1 MLYVIFLSYFSE
13 KTLKVNKIFLTVG
26 RKEVS
31 DKPKGSR
38 KLLTI
43 EQKKERISAYERGV
57 RIVDLAAKHG
67 VASSSIATILKKKE
81 EIKAASVA
89 AGVKT
94 LASQSQRSSVN
105 EEMEKLLMIWI
116 NERQMA
122 GDTMTQEMIC
132 SKARMIY
139 ENLKKN
145 VAGHSTAEAEEEF
158 KGSREWFEKFK
169 RRSGI
174 HSVIRHGE
182 EASANKEEAE
192 KFAREFQEWTII
204 HGYKPEQVFNCDET
218 GLFWKQMPK
227 RTFTTKEEKCIPGY
241 KPMKDRIT
249 LLFCANASGDLKI
262 KPVLVYHSETPR
274 IFKKE
279 NVCKPML
286 SVYWKSNTK
295 AWVTRSIFTE

>member
-1 MLYVIFLSYFSE
+1 MFLLYFSE
-13 KTLKVNKIFLTVG
+13 KKFLDNG
-26 RKEVS
+26 SKKVS

-43 EQKKERISAYERGV
+43 EQNKEIISVYERGV

-67 VASSSIATILKKKE
+67 IASSSIATILKE

-116 NERQMA
+116 NECQMA
-122 GDTMTQEMIC
+122 GDTVTQEMIC
-132 SKARMIY
+132 SNARLSY

-158 KGSREWFEKFK
+158 KGSRGWFEKFK

-174 HSVIRHGE
+174 HRQRPATE
-182 EASANKEEAE
+182 E
-192 KFAREFQEWTII
+192 
-204 HGYKPEQVFNCDET
+204 ET
-218 GLFWKQMPK
+218 YI
-227 RTFTTKEEKCIPGY
+227 E
-241 KPMKDRIT
+241 
-249 LLFCANASGDLKI
+249 
-262 KPVLVYHSETPR
+262 
-274 IFKKE
+274 
-279 NVCKPML
+279 
-286 SVYWKSNTK
+286 
-295 AWVTRSIFTE
+295 

>member
-1 MLYVIFLSYFSE
+1 MSYFFYIFQ
-13 KTLKVNKIFLTVG
+13 KKNLKVKTIFLTLG
-26 RKEVS
+26 PKKVS

-38 KLLTI
+38 RLLTI
-43 EQKKERISAYERGV
+43 EQKKEIISAYERGV

-67 VASSSIATILKKKE
+67 IASSSIATILKKKE
-81 EIKAASVA
+81 EIKAASVV
-89 AGVKT
+89 AGVKA

-145 VAGHSTAEAEEEF
+145 VAGHSTAEEEF
-158 KGSREWFEKFK
+158 RGSREWFEKFK

-182 EASANKEEAE
+182 GASANKEEAE

-204 HGYKPEQVFNCDET
+204 HGYKPEQVFVTKLGCS
-218 GLFWKQMPK
+218 GSKCPK
-227 RTFTTKEEKCIPGY
+227 ELSSQKK
-241 KPMKDRIT
+241 RIVCQGT
-249 LLFCANASGDLKI
+249 NLRKI
-262 KPVLVYHSETPR
+262 E
-274 IFKKE
+274 
-279 NVCKPML
+279 
-286 SVYWKSNTK
+286 
-295 AWVTRSIFTE
+295 

>member
-1 MLYVIFLSYFSE
+1 MGP
-13 KTLKVNKIFLTVG
+13 KKI
-26 RKEVS
+26 S

-43 EQKKERISAYERGV
+43 EQKKEIISAYERGV
-57 RIVDLAAKHG
+57 RIVDLAANHG
-67 VASSSIATILKKKE
+67 IASSSIATILKKKE

-122 GDTMTQEMIC
+122 GDTLTQEMIC

-158 KGSREWFEKFK
+158 KGSRGWFEKFK

-174 HSVIRHGE
+174 HSVIGHGE
-182 EASANKEEAE
+182 GASANKEEAE
-192 KFAREFQEWTII
+192 KFAREFQEWNII
-204 HGYKPEQVFNCDET
+204 HGYKPEQVFISAFGEFLPSYSV
-218 GLFWKQMPK
+218 LF
-227 RTFTTKEEKCIPGY
+227 TI
-241 KPMKDRIT
+241 
-249 LLFCANASGDLKI
+249 L
-262 KPVLVYHSETPR
+262 
-274 IFKKE
+274 
-279 NVCKPML
+279 
-286 SVYWKSNTK
+286 
-295 AWVTRSIFTE
+295 